1 MVLEMKIC
9 PEAVTRVERFLVTD
23 REERHEIY
31 LDFDRIFKLL
41 RSPGI
46 NSKELILPAY
56 VAWRGG
62 MTILFILPARQ
73 AT

>member
-31 LDFDRIFKLL
+31 LDFA
-41 RSPGI
+41 
-46 NSKELILPAY
+46 ILN
-56 VAWRGG
+56 
-62 MTILFILPARQ
+62 F
-73 AT
+73 

>member
-23 REERHEIY
+23 REERHAIY

-46 NSKELILPAY
+46 DSKELILPA
-56 VAWRGG
+56 
-62 MTILFILPARQ
+62 
-73 AT
+73 